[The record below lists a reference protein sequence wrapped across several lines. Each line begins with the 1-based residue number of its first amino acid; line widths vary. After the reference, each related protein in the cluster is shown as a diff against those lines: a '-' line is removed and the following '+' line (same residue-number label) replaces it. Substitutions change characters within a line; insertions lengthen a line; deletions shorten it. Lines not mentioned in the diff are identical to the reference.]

1 MKKFHFTLARM
12 LEFKTQI
19 LDKEKDLLG
28 SIRAKKNEI
37 DEKIGR
43 FEQAVQE
50 LSDNLLQ
57 EQLKGIT
64 VEHLQFY
71 SMQIENARRC
81 LVQLRI
87 EQLAME
93 QELQRQQVVVVK
105 ASQEVSSLEKLR
117 DKQLEEFKY
126 EEKRAGEEEMLEF
139 VTGRLVRANKNS
151 A

>member
-1 MKKFHFTLARM
+1 
-12 LEFKTQI
+12 
-19 LDKEKDLLG
+19 
-28 SIRAKKNEI
+28 
-37 DEKIGR
+37 
-43 FEQAVQE
+43 
-50 LSDNLLQ
+50 
-57 EQLKGIT
+57 
-64 VEHLQFY
+64 
-71 SMQIENARRC
+71 
-81 LVQLRI
+81 
-87 EQLAME
+87 ME